1 MAENKEKYIL
11 AIDHGTTST
20 RAILFDHAFKPFA
33 KAQKEGGVE
42 YPHPG
47 WVEQDAT
54 EIWLDTQAVMAE
66 VLNKAGIE
74 PDQVIGIG
82 ISNQRETTVLW
93 DRKTGLPIYKAI
105 VWQSRQTDTLCDEW
119 KKDGYEK
126 IIREKTGL
134 RIDPYF
140 SASKIAWILDHVP
153 GAREK
158 ADKGDLLFGT
168 MDTWLVWNLT
178 GRKLH
183 ITDATNASRTLLC
196 NIETVSWDPEL
207 LELLNIPRA
216 ILPEIVETSQVYG
229 TTAPYTFFGAE
240 VPICAMVGD
249 QQAALFGQLCLEK
262 GMAKNTYGTGGFL
275 LMNTGDEIV
284 RSKHGLLSTIAWS
297 LQGKVIYAMEG
308 SIFVSGSLLKWM
320 RDQLHLFER
329 VADTEQIAIEAQD
342 CGGVYVVPAHVGLAA
357 PYWDDQARG
366 SIMGLT
372 FGTTSLQ
379 LIRAALESMA
389 YQVQD
394 VLAAMEMDSDCPIR
408 VLKVDG
414 GAAANNFLLQFQS
427 DLSQVEV
434 QRFQITELTAL
445 GAAFFAGLACG
456 FWQLSDLKIES
467 ERIFA
472 PKKTAKEMEEQ
483 FEDWKLAVEACRH
496 FEKQEKKTEKKA

>member
-1 MAENKEKYIL
+1 MTEKQEKYIL

-20 RAILFDHAFKPFA
+20 RAILFNHQFKPYA
-33 KAQKEGGVE
+33 TAQKEGSVE

-66 VLNKAGIE
+66 VLNQAGIE
-74 PDQVIGIG
+74 PEQVIGIG
-82 ISNQRETTVLW
+82 ISNQRETTVIW

-105 VWQSRQTDTLCDEW
+105 VWQSRQTDKICDEW
-119 KKDGYEK
+119 KKAGYEK

-153 GAREK
+153 GARAK
-158 ADKGDLLFGT
+158 AQRGDLLFGT

-178 GRKLH
+178 GRKYH

-207 LELLNIPRA
+207 LELLNIPEK
-216 ILPEIVETSQVYG
+216 ILPQIVQTSQIYG
-229 TTAPYTFFGAE
+229 NTASYTFFGAE
-240 VPICAMVGD
+240 VPVCAMVGD

-275 LMNTGDEIV
+275 LMNTGSEIV
-284 RSKHGLLSTIAWS
+284 RSRHGLLSTIAWS
-297 LQGKVIYAMEG
+297 INGKVTYAMEG

-329 VADTEQIAIEAQD
+329 VADTEQMAVEAKS
-342 CGGVYVVPAHVGLAA
+342 CGGVYVVPALVGLGA

-366 SIMGLT
+366 SIVGLS
-372 FGTTSLQ
+372 FGTTTLQ
-379 LIRAALESMA
+379 LVRAALESMA
-389 YQVQD
+389 YQAQD
-394 VLAAMEMDSDCPIR
+394 VLSAMETDSGYPIR

-434 QRFQITELTAL
+434 QRFRITELTAL
-445 GAAFFAGLACG
+445 GAAFLAGLASG
-456 FWQLSDLKIES
+456 FWKESDLKIES

-472 PKKTAKEMEEQ
+472 PKRTAEEMAEQ
-483 FEDWKLAVEACRH
+483 FEGWKLAVESCRH
-496 FEKQEKKTEKKA
+496 FEKEENR